1 MTQEADQT
9 TAQTILLV
17 EDDEA
22 MRELLLSA
30 LSMETDYEVLTMSS
44 DKETIQRLAEVRSVK
59 PQLILLDFRL
69 PTMTGLEL
77 IDILRKQRGLK
88 TVPAIIITAFKLN
101 KEMERR
107 LQERN
112 ITKLEKPFDL
122 EEFLCYIEQTL
133 LSQRS
138 AVTDRQAMLP
148 GQDH

>member
-17 EDDEA
+17 EDDKGI
-22 MRELLLSA
+22 RELLLSA

-44 DKETIQRLAEVRSVK
+44 DTETIQRLAEVRSVK

-77 IDILRKQRGLK
+77 IDILHKQRGLK
-88 TVPAIIITAFKLN
+88 NVPAIIITAFKLN
-101 KEMERR
+101 KEIEGR
-107 LQERN
+107 LQEQN

-122 EEFLCYIEQTL
+122 EEFLCYIEQAL

-138 AVTDRQAMLP
+138 AVTDRQAKLT
-148 GQDH
+148 GQAQ

>member
-17 EDDEA
+17 EDDEEI
-22 MRELLLSA
+22 RELLLST

-44 DKETIQRLAEVRSVK
+44 DAETIQRLAEVRSVK

-88 TVPAIIITAFKLN
+88 NVPAIIITAFKLN
-101 KEMERR
+101 KEIESR
-107 LQERN
+107 LQEQN

-122 EEFLCYIEQTL
+122 EEFLCYIEQAL

-138 AVTDRQAMLP
+138 AVTDRQAKLT
-148 GQDH
+148 GQAH